1 MGRADFAQFFK
12 HKSCTS
18 WIKSNSCPWRKCRC
32 SLRFH
37 KLFENTKE
45 LLLFLEKKKKITGL
59 GFFQLTKLYGSV
71 QIFNKTAY
79 YNTEMK
85 KSFLL
90 KSFKA
95 EKKYSF
101 HKLHSGLKFFHDRMI
116 GFFCS
121 QDGLQFLLS
130 VFENGFV
137 FVSSRTERVVCFSL
151 RLMLLC

>member
-18 WIKSNSCPWRKCRC
+18 WIECNSCPWRKCRC
-32 SLRFH
+32 SLHFH

-45 LLLFLEKKKKITGL
+45 LLLFLKNKNHWF
-59 GFFQLTKLYGSV
+59 GFFPAHGSV

-101 HKLHSGLKFFHDRMI
+101 HKLHSGLKFFHDRMT